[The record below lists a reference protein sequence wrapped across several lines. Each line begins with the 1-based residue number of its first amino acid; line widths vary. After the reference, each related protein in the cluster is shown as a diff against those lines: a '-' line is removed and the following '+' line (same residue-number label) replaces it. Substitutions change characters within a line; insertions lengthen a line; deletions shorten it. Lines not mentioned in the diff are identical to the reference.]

1 MLEKIKALEEAKL
14 KLKSEFI
21 GIDNIIDQIIENI
34 TPWYVTPE
42 ILEKPVVVSLWGL
55 TGTGK
60 TSVIRKLIN
69 YLDLSDKSIFFDCGQ
84 ETNTNESSVAEKL
97 NDLFDN
103 SSDGLGDIDPF
114 ADKDFYS
121 EMELNPSADKIKK
134 RTPKDFIFVFDE
146 FQYARTLDEQGKE
159 IDKPTLRSVWNLMD
173 HGVLDINSYQYDLN
187 NFVMFIEEL
196 EYFSNEHPGLGA
208 DKGYFP
214 NIPSVISELKDTLG
228 LYYRGEFQTCSDG
241 EEDGDKFELIPKE
254 KLYVLMRRL
263 NRIESGLG
271 YKVVGKINSMTSL
284 ADVIE
289 LVKKYIKILTRPKIL
304 NCNKSLIFILGNL
317 DEAFGV
323 KKEIDPDVSADIFHE
338 MTSNVGI
345 TDLKKALQ
353 EKFRDEQ
360 VGRLGNNIIKYPS
373 LRKKDFEEI
382 IDKELTRI
390 SNRFKEVANIE
401 LTFSAKM
408 KKLVYSEGVYPTQG
422 VRPVITTIN
431 SMINPKLSSILIN
444 KTDEVVSVNFDVKEN
459 NFDREKATII
469 LDFWGKDKKIKSVNF
484 SQELA
489 LGTLRCP
496 SNCNKIAIHS
506 VHEAAH
512 AVIYSKLTGEIP
524 TAIISISS
532 MGGGYM
538 WSEVDDQDGKSSD
551 SIEEL
556 DNEIV
561 IALAGYYGERE
572 FYPEE
577 KCTLGSSSDIST
589 AWNKLAEAVYN
600 CGYLEPIQFAATSGE
615 IDHSTN
621 SSFGISDDLNLTG
634 AILDSKSLGSVKN
647 VKKIMYSLLAEF
659 QNKTEEL
666 VKSERDLILKIGLYL
681 SKNRSMSESTYKR
694 YIKKYA
700 KTFSLEDMKKMKKDN
715 EGYYLK
721 VLKKK

>member
-14 KLKSEFI
+14 KLKSEFV

-103 SSDGLGDIDPF
+103 SSDGICDIDPF
-114 ADKDFYS
+114 ADKNFYS
-121 EMELNPSADKIKK
+121 EMELNPSTDKVKK

-187 NFVMFIEEL
+187 NFVMFMEEL
-196 EYFSNEHPGLGA
+196 EYFSNEHPGLTV

-214 NIPSVISELKDTLG
+214 NIPSVISEIKDTLG
-228 LYYRGEFQTCSDG
+228 LYYRGEFQCDVDD
-241 EEDGDKFELIPKE
+241 EENSRFELIPKE
-254 KLYVLMRRL
+254 KIYILIRRL

-271 YKVVGKINSMTSL
+271 YKVVGKINSMTLLS
-284 ADVIE
+284 DVIE

-323 KKEIDPDVSADIFHE
+323 KKEIDPDVSADIFHQ

-345 TDLKKALQ
+345 TDLKRALQ
-353 EKFRDEQ
+353 ERFRDEQ

-373 LRKKDFEEI
+373 LKKRDFEEI
-382 IDKELTRI
+382 INKELTRI
-390 SNRFKEVANIE
+390 SGKFKEVAGIE

-431 SMINPKLSSILIN
+431 SMINPRLSSILIN
-444 KTDEVVSVNFDVKEN
+444 KTSDVVSVNFDVKEN

-469 LDFWGKDKKIKSVNF
+469 LDFYGKDKKIKSVNF

-496 SNCNKIAIHS
+496 SNCSKIAIHS

-538 WSEVDDQDGKSSD
+538 WSEVDDEDGKSSD

-556 DNEIV
+556 DNEIM
-561 IALAGYYGERE
+561 ISLAGYYGERE
-572 FYPEE
+572 FYPED

-600 CGYLEPIQFAATSGE
+600 CGYLEPVQFSATSGE
-615 IDHSTN
+615 VDHSTN
-621 SSFGISDDLNLTG
+621 SSYGISDDLNLTG
-634 AILDSKSLGSVKN
+634 ALLDSKSLGSVKS

-659 QNKTEEL
+659 QTKTEEL

>member
-14 KLKSEFI
+14 KLKSEFV

-103 SSDGLGDIDPF
+103 SSDGICDIDPF
-114 ADKDFYS
+114 ADKNFYS
-121 EMELNPSADKIKK
+121 EMELNPSTDKVKK

-187 NFVMFIEEL
+187 NFVMFMEEL
-196 EYFSNEHPGLGA
+196 EYFSNEHPGLTV

-214 NIPSVISELKDTLG
+214 NIPSVISEIKDTLG
-228 LYYRGEFQTCSDG
+228 LYYRGEFQC
-241 EEDGDKFELIPKE
+241 DGDDEENSRFELIPKE
-254 KLYVLMRRL
+254 KVYILIRRL

-271 YKVVGKINSMTSL
+271 YKVVGKINSMTLLS
-284 ADVIE
+284 DVIE

-323 KKEIDPDVSADIFHE
+323 KKEIDPDVSADIFHQ

-345 TDLKKALQ
+345 TDLKRALQ
-353 EKFRDEQ
+353 ERFRDEQ

-373 LRKKDFEEI
+373 LKKKDFEEI
-382 IDKELTRI
+382 INKELTRI
-390 SNRFKEVANIE
+390 SGKFKEVAGIE

-431 SMINPKLSSILIN
+431 SMINPRLSSILIN
-444 KTDEVVSVNFDVKEN
+444 KTSDVVSVNFDVKEN

-469 LDFWGKDKKIKSVNF
+469 LDFYGKDKKIKSVNF

-496 SNCNKIAIHS
+496 SNCSKIAIHS

-538 WSEVDDQDGKSSD
+538 WSEVDDEDGKSSD

-556 DNEIV
+556 DNEIM
-561 IALAGYYGERE
+561 ISLAGYYGERE
-572 FYPEE
+572 FYPED

-600 CGYLEPIQFAATSGE
+600 CGYLEPVQFSATSGE
-615 IDHSTN
+615 VDHSTN
-621 SSFGISDDLNLTG
+621 SSYGISDDLNLTG
-634 AILDSKSLGSVKN
+634 ALLDSKSLGSVKS

-659 QNKTEEL
+659 QTKTEEL

>member
-14 KLKSEFI
+14 KLKSEFV

-103 SSDGLGDIDPF
+103 SSDGICDIDPF

-121 EMELNPSADKIKK
+121 EMELNPSTDKVKK

-187 NFVMFIEEL
+187 NFVMFMEEL
-196 EYFSNEHPGLGA
+196 EYFSNEHPGLTV

-214 NIPSVISELKDTLG
+214 NIPSVISEIKDTLG
-228 LYYRGEFQTCSDG
+228 LYYRGEFQCDSDD
-241 EEDGDKFELIPKE
+241 EENSRFELIPKE
-254 KLYVLMRRL
+254 KIYILIRRL

-271 YKVVGKINSMTSL
+271 YKVVGKINSMTLLS
-284 ADVIE
+284 DVIE

-323 KKEIDPDVSADIFHE
+323 KKEIDPDVSADIFHQ

-345 TDLKKALQ
+345 TDLKRALQ
-353 EKFRDEQ
+353 ERFRDEQ

-373 LRKKDFEEI
+373 LKKKDFEEI
-382 IDKELTRI
+382 INKELTRI
-390 SNRFKEVANIE
+390 SGKFKEVAGIE

-431 SMINPKLSSILIN
+431 SMINPRLSSILIN
-444 KTDEVVSVNFDVKEN
+444 KTSDVVSVNFDVKEN

-469 LDFWGKDKKIKSVNF
+469 LDFYGKDKKIKSVNF

-496 SNCNKIAIHS
+496 SNCSKIAIHS

-538 WSEVDDQDGKSSD
+538 WSEVDDEDGKSSD

-556 DNEIV
+556 DNEIM
-561 IALAGYYGERE
+561 ISLAGYYGERE
-572 FYPEE
+572 FYPED

-600 CGYLEPIQFAATSGE
+600 CGYLEPVQFSATSGE
-615 IDHSTN
+615 VDHSTN
-621 SSFGISDDLNLTG
+621 SSYGISDDLNLTG
-634 AILDSKSLGSVKN
+634 ALLDSKSLGSVKS

-659 QNKTEEL
+659 QTKTEEL